1 MGNIIAFGFDRS
13 WAASE
18 VLKKLRTDTALDDAF
33 VVERSAS
40 GRCAIRRAS
49 DFIAPE
55 EAAGASSGGLWAAL
69 VRLIYLNSSL
79 DLALPRGG
87 SALFILLTNAAE
99 SRVLRAVKPYRARIL
114 ETSLSREAEQRLKA
128 EFTKAA

>member
-1 MGNIIAFGFDRS
+1 MGNLIAFGFERS

-18 VLKKLRTDTALDDAF
+18 VLKKLRTDMALDDAF

-49 DFIAPE
+49 NQTAPV
-55 EAAGASSGGLWAAL
+55 ADGSSGGGLWEAL
-69 VRLIYLNSSL
+69 VRFIYLNSSL
-79 DLALPRGG
+79 DLTIPRGS
-87 SALFILLTNAAE
+87 SALFVHLKNAAE
-99 SRVLRAVKPYRARIL
+99 SRVLRTVKPYGARIL

>member
-1 MGNIIAFGFDRS
+1 MGNLIAFGFDRL
-13 WAASE
+13 WAANE
-18 VLKKLRTDTALDDAF
+18 VLRKLRTDTALDDAF
-33 VVERSAS
+33 VVERSLS

-49 DFIAPE
+49 DLIAPE
-55 EAAGASSGGLWAAL
+55 ADASKSGGLWAAL

-79 DLALPRGG
+79 DLAIPRGG
-87 SALFILLTNAAE
+87 SALFVHLTNAAE

-114 ETSLSREAEQRLKA
+114 ETSLSREAEQRLKV

>member
-1 MGNIIAFGFDRS
+1 MGNLIAFGFDRS

-18 VLKKLRTDTALDDAF
+18 VLKNLRTDTALDDAF

-49 DFIAPE
+49 NLIAPE
-55 EAAGASSGGLWAAL
+55 ADASKRGGLWGAL
-69 VRLIYLNSSL
+69 VRFIYLNSSL
-79 DLALPRGG
+79 DLTIPRGS
-87 SALFILLTNAAE
+87 SALFVQLTNAAD
-99 SRVLRAVKPYRARIL
+99 RNVLRATKPYRARIL
-114 ETSLSREAEQRLKA
+114 ETSLSQEAEQRLKA

>member
-1 MGNIIAFGFDRS
+1 MGNLIAFGFDRS

-40 GRCAIRRAS
+40 GRCAIRRAANP
-49 DFIAPE
+49 IAS
-55 EAAGASSGGLWAAL
+55 EADGSASGGLWGAL

-79 DLALPRGG
+79 DLAIPRGS
-87 SALFILLTNAAE
+87 SALFVHLTNAAE
-99 SRVLRAVKPYRARIL
+99 SRVLRAIKPYRARIL

-128 EFTKAA
+128 EFTRAA

>member
-13 WAASE
+13 WAANE
-18 VLKKLRTDTALDDAF
+18 VLKKLRTDTPLDDAF
-33 VVERSAS
+33 VVERSLS

-49 DFIAPE
+49 DLIAPE
-55 EAAGASSGGLWAAL
+55 AAGPSSGRLWGAL

-79 DLALPRGG
+79 DLAIPRGG
-87 SALFILLTNAAE
+87 SALFVHLTNAAE

>member
-1 MGNIIAFGFDRS
+1 MGNLIAFGFDRS

-18 VLKKLRTDTALDDAF
+18 VLKKLRTDTAFDDAF
-33 VVERSAS
+33 VVERSLS

-49 DFIAPE
+49 NQIAPD
-55 EAAGASSGGLWAAL
+55 AAGPSSGGLWGAL
-69 VRLIYLNSSL
+69 VRLIFLNSSL
-79 DLALPRGG
+79 DLTIPRGG
-87 SALFILLTNAAE
+87 SALFVHLTNAAE
-99 SRVLRAVKPYRARIL
+99 RSVLRAIKPYRARIL

>member
-1 MGNIIAFGFDRS
+1 MGNLIAFGFDRS

-18 VLKKLRTDTALDDAF
+18 VLKKLRTDIAVDDAY

-40 GRCAIRRAS
+40 GRCDIRWAS
-49 DFIAPE
+49 NHTAPE
-55 EAAGASSGGLWAAL
+55 AACPSSGGLWGAL

-79 DLALPRGG
+79 DLTIPRGS
-87 SALFILLTNAAE
+87 SALFVELKNAAE
-99 SRVLRAVKPYRARIL
+99 SRVLRAAKPYRARIL

>member
-1 MGNIIAFGFDRS
+1 MGNLIAFGFDRS
-13 WAASE
+13 WTASE
-18 VLKKLRTDTALDDAF
+18 VLKKLRTDTAVDDAY

-40 GRCAIRRAS
+40 GRCDIRWAS
-49 DFIAPE
+49 NQTAPE
-55 EAAGASSGGLWAAL
+55 AATRSSGGLWGAL

-79 DLALPRGG
+79 DHAIPRGS
-87 SALFILLTNAAE
+87 SALFVHLTNAAE
-99 SRVLRAVKPYRARIL
+99 TRVLRAVKPYRARIL

>member
-1 MGNIIAFGFDRS
+1 MGNLIAFGFDRS
-13 WAASE
+13 WTASE
-18 VLKKLRTDTALDDAF
+18 VLKKLRTDTAIDDAF

-49 DFIAPE
+49 GLAPE
-55 EAAGASSGGLWAAL
+55 TDGSSCGELWGAL

-79 DLALPRGG
+79 DLNIPRGS
-87 SALFILLTNAAE
+87 SALFVLLTNAAQ

>member
-33 VVERSAS
+33 VVERSLS

-49 DFIAPE
+49 DFTAP

-69 VRLIYLNSSL
+69 VRLIYLNSGL

>member
-1 MGNIIAFGFDRS
+1 MGNLIAFGFDRS

-18 VLKKLRTDTALDDAF
+18 VLKKLRTDIALGDAF

-49 DFIAPE
+49 NQVAP
-55 EAAGASSGGLWAAL
+55 AADVSSSGGLWGAL

-79 DLALPRGG
+79 DLTIPRGS
-87 SALFILLTNAAE
+87 SALFVHLTNAAQ
-99 SRVLRAVKPYRARIL
+99 SRVIRAVKPYRARIL

>member
-1 MGNIIAFGFDRS
+1 MGNLIAFGFDRS
-13 WAASE
+13 WTASE
-18 VLKKLRTDTALDDAF
+18 VLKKLRTDTAVDDAY

-40 GRCAIRRAS
+40 GRCDVRWAS
-49 DFIAPE
+49 NQTAP
-55 EAAGASSGGLWAAL
+55 EAAGPSGGGLWGAL

-79 DLALPRGG
+79 DFMIPRGS
-87 SALFILLTNAAE
+87 SALFVHLTNAAE

>member
-1 MGNIIAFGFDRS
+1 MGNLIAFGFDRS

-33 VVERSAS
+33 VVERSLS

-49 DFIAPE
+49 NQNAP
-55 EAAGASSGGLWAAL
+55 EAAGSSSEELWGAL

-79 DLALPRGG
+79 DFTIPRGS
-87 SALFILLTNAAE
+87 SALFVHLTNAAQ